1 MGLSREGSRMALHDA
16 SPGDVVDLGPL
27 DPELAGART
36 RALVKTEAARPIV
49 GKGTEI
55 PPHSVAGPVIL
66 DRKSTRL
73 NPVTNAHLVCRLLL
87 EKKKNNYQYD
97 PSQLTTHTSTQ
108 CINRK
113 IPRLT

>member
-66 DRKSTRL
+66 HCLEGRVRVALPGSEIALAADRKSTRL
-73 NPVTNAHLVCRLLL
+73 NSSHYCASRM
-87 EKKKNNYQYD
+87 
-97 PSQLTTHTSTQ
+97 PS
-108 CINRK
+108 
-113 IPRLT
+113 